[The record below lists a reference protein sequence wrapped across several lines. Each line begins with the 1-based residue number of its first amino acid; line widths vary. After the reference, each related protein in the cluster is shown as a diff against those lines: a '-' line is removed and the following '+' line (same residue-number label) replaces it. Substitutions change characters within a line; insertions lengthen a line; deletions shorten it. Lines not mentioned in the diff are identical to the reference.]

1 MFWRFGGVCF
11 CLYQHFGLYEYFGI
25 WIACSALFIYFFSYG
40 GRLFFITGERRCLVY
55 FILVFGDEK
64 FVYIPLV
71 TNV

>member
-1 MFWRFGGVCF
+1 MSTSLVFGLDVLL
-11 CLYQHFGLYEYFGI
+11 CLYTYSPM
-25 WIACSALFIYFFSYG
+25 AG
-40 GRLFFITGERRCLVY
+40 GCFFITGERRCLVY